1 MKVSELTGA
10 LLDYWV
16 GKADGLSPQL
26 NIKGKYP
33 EREVFGDYVDA
44 GTGCVYQP
52 SSDWS
57 QGGRI
62 IERELGS
69 IIPYEDEKS
78 AEGIWKAGNICKCQL
93 KGMGFVGEGK
103 TILEAAMRAYV
114 GDKFGDEV
122 DDRETHHI

>member
-1 MKVSELTGA
+1 MKKVSELEGPE
-10 LLDYWV
+10 LDYWV
-16 GKADGLSPQL
+16 ATVEGMEPRIGANGECYTFD
-26 NIKGKYP
+26 GKYS
-33 EREVFGDYVDA
+33 
-44 GTGCVYQP
+44 P
-52 SSDWS
+52 SSNWS